1 MGHRSLIIKNIH
13 LSVLI
18 NHVQLLSAITLHING
33 VMVNQKQVRH
43 ACRHFGETW
52 KSQDEWSLFEQ
63 NDTSVFFLACSVL
76 PLWRSQ
82 GQPGSLLSS
91 LVSWCSTK
99 SDDMNNKCVSQNFHT
114 PASNQLMHGC
124 KKMQKKT
131 LSNKTEAATNQ
142 ESENSTVLE
151 MEAENK
157 YGGKEAIK
165 QHEDK
170 KENVSREIKVFFRR
184 AVGARFPSA
193 LNTLVDSIY
202 CCYKPTTDMWD
213 GTSCKGLL
221 RCNEITSQ
229 VLVTYH
235 PQPTEDNFQ
244 SFSVEYQRKRSRFS
258 FCFEKTGY
266 RSGHLF
272 WQHSNTP
279 L

>member
-1 MGHRSLIIKNIH
+1 
-13 LSVLI
+13 
-18 NHVQLLSAITLHING
+18 
-33 VMVNQKQVRH
+33 MVAR
-43 ACRHFGETW
+43 
-52 KSQDEWSLFEQ
+52 
-63 NDTSVFFLACSVL
+63 
-76 PLWRSQ
+76 
-82 GQPGSLLSS
+82 
-91 LVSWCSTK
+91 
-99 SDDMNNKCVSQNFHT
+99 
-114 PASNQLMHGC
+114 
-124 KKMQKKT
+124 KMQKKT

-142 ESENSTVLE
+142 DSENSTVLE

-258 FCFEKTGY
+258 FCLEQTGY
-266 RSGHLF
+266 RSGSTQTRRSKQNDTHGKSLLGLRLKKCYSTPFLF
-272 WQHSNTP
+272 IRLHRAGI
-279 L
+279 

>member
-1 MGHRSLIIKNIH
+1 
-13 LSVLI
+13 
-18 NHVQLLSAITLHING
+18 
-33 VMVNQKQVRH
+33 MVAR
-43 ACRHFGETW
+43 
-52 KSQDEWSLFEQ
+52 
-63 NDTSVFFLACSVL
+63 
-76 PLWRSQ
+76 
-82 GQPGSLLSS
+82 
-91 LVSWCSTK
+91 
-99 SDDMNNKCVSQNFHT
+99 
-114 PASNQLMHGC
+114 
-124 KKMQKKT
+124 KMQKKT

-142 ESENSTVLE
+142 DSENSTVLE

-244 SFSVEYQRKRSRFS
+244 SFSVEYQRKRSCFS
-258 FCFEKTGY
+258 FCLEQTGY